1 MEDQNSISSAPGG
14 NRSGRYITQPVG
26 YRAFIPAP
34 LPPVPPIRMEEE
46 LQSLLSLADRAL
58 GRLDGSIQ
66 TLPNPDLFVFMY
78 VRKEAVLSSQIEGT
92 QSSLQDLLAAEAH
105 ILSPDTPKD
114 VDEVVNYVNA
124 MNYGLERLQELPL
137 SVRLIKEIHERLL
150 QGVRGNR
157 LTPGELR
164 TSQNWI
170 GPGGCTLNEATFVP
184 PPPHEVPAVLG
195 ALEDFLHSRS
205 ELPQLIQIGLAHA
218 QFETIHPFLDG
229 NGRVGRLLI
238 TFLLCQRE
246 ILLKPVLY
254 LSHFFKQHR
263 TEYYE
268 HLQAVRDHGHWEQ
281 WLAFFLRGVAS
292 VSREATE
299 TARRILALREDH
311 RSAVTTHLGRAAGN
325 GLRVLESL
333 YQRPIVTVAEVQE
346 LTATTYSAANS
357 LVSRLTKLG
366 ILQEAT
372 GYKRNRVFRYAPYIA
387 IFGDNASDGDDNTSN
402 PTK

>member
-1 MEDQNSISSAPGG
+1 MSETIPSPSEFRYRA
-14 NRSGRYITQPVG
+14 GRYVSQAAG
-26 YRAFIPAP
+26 YRAFLPEP
-34 LPPVPPIRMEEE
+34 LPPIPPIRLEGN

-92 QSSLQDLLAAEAH
+92 QSSLQDLLSAEAKMF
-105 ILSPDTPKD
+105 SPDLPTD

-124 MNYGLERLQELPL
+124 MNHGLERLSVLPV

-150 QGVRGNR
+150 HGVRGAR

-170 GPGGCTLNEATFVP
+170 GPGGCTLGEATFVP
-184 PPPHEVPAVLG
+184 PPPHEVPTALG
-195 ALEDFLHSRS
+195 SLENFLHSGS
-205 ELPQLIQIGLAHA
+205 DLPQLVQIGLAHV

-229 NGRVGRLLI
+229 NGRIGRLLI

-254 LSHFFKQHR
+254 LSHFFKRHR
-263 TEYYE
+263 AEYYE
-268 HLQAVRDHGHWEQ
+268 RLQAVRDHGQWEE
-281 WLAFFLRGVAS
+281 WLAFFLRGVS
-292 VSREATE
+292 EVSREATD

-311 RSAVTTHLGRAAGN
+311 RTAVTTRMGRAAGN

-333 YQRPIVTVAEVQE
+333 YQRPVVTVADVQS
-346 LTATTYSAANS
+346 LTGTTYTAANN
-357 LVSRLTKLG
+357 LVSSLTDLG
-366 ILQEAT
+366 ILVEAT
-372 GYKRNRVFRYAPYIA
+372 GYKRNRVFRYQPYIDL
-387 IFGDNASDGDDNTSN
+387 FGEN
-402 PTK
+402 PAEEPQPGN